1 MSLTD
6 PLADMLT
13 RIRNAGAARFDKVDI
28 PASQMKISVA
38 RILEEEG
45 YIRKYKVIKDRR
57 QGILRIYLRYDE
69 QGKPLIQGLKRVSKL
84 SRRVYASKDDIPLV
98 LGGLGVAIVST
109 SQGIMTDRQARQQ
122 GVGGEVL
129 CSVW

>member
-13 RIRNAGAARFDKVDI
+13 RIRNAGTARFDKVDI

-38 RILEEEG
+38 RLLKEEG
-45 YIRKYKVIKDRR
+45 YIKNFKVIKDKK
-57 QGILRIYLRYDE
+57 QNVLRIYLRYDE
-69 QGKPLIQGLKRVSKL
+69 HNKPLIVGLQRISKP
-84 SRRVYASKDDIPLV
+84 SRRVYAAKTDIQPV
-98 LGGLGVAIVST
+98 LAGLGVAVIST
-109 SQGIMTDRQARQQ
+109 SKGILTDREARKQ

>member
-1 MSLTD
+1 MSLSD

-13 RIRNAGAARFDKVDI
+13 RIRNAGAARFDRVDI

-38 RILEEEG
+38 SILKEEG
-45 YIRKYKVIKDRR
+45 YIKNYKVIKDKR
-57 QGILRIYLRYDE
+57 QGILRIYLRYNE
-69 QGKPLIQGLKRVSKL
+69 EHKPLIEGLQRISKP
-84 SRRVYASKDDIPLV
+84 SRRVYASKSDIPYI
-98 LGGLGVAIVST
+98 LGGLGVAIIST
-109 SQGIMTDRQARQQ
+109 SKGVMSDRKARQQ

>member
-13 RIRNAGAARFDKVDI
+13 RIRNAGTARFDKVDI

-38 RILEEEG
+38 RLLKEEG
-45 YIRKYKVIKDRR
+45 YIKNFKVIKDKK
-57 QGILRIYLRYDE
+57 QNVLRVYLRYDE
-69 QGKPLIQGLKRVSKL
+69 HNKPLIVGLQRISKP
-84 SRRVYASKDDIPLV
+84 SRRVYTAKTDIPPV
-98 LGGLGVAIVST
+98 LGGWGVAVIST
-109 SQGIMTDRQARQQ
+109 SKGILTDREARKQ
-122 GVGGEVL
+122 GVGGEIL

>member
-13 RIRNAGAARFDKVDI
+13 RIRNAGVARFDKVDI
-28 PASQMKISVA
+28 PASQLKASVA

-45 YIRKYKVIKDRR
+45 YIKRCKLIKDKR

-69 QGKPLIQGLKRVSKL
+69 HGKPLIQGLKRVSKL
-84 SRRVYASKDDIPLV
+84 SRRIYTSKDEIPYI
-98 LGGLGVAIVST
+98 LGGLGVAIIST
-109 SQGIMTDRQARQQ
+109 SKGVMTDRRARQE
-122 GVGGEVL
+122 GVGGEIL

>member
-13 RIRNAGAARFDKVDI
+13 RLRNGGGARFDKVDI

-38 RILEEEG
+38 RILKDEG
-45 YIRKYKVIKDRR
+45 YIKNFKVIKDKR
-57 QGILRIYLRYDE
+57 QGILRVYLRYDE
-69 QGKPLIQGLKRVSKL
+69 HNKPIIQGLKRVSKP
-84 SRRVYASKDDIPLV
+84 SRRVYTPHSGIPMV

-109 SQGIMTDRQARQQ
+109 SKGILADREARKQH
-122 GVGGEVL
+122 VGGEVL
-129 CSVW
+129 CMVW